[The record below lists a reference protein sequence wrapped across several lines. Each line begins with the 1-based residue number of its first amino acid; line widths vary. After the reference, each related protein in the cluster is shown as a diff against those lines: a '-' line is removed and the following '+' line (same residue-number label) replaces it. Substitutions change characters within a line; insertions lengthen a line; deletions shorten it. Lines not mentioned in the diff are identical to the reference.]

1 MRPSTSPTTRGPE
14 GAVSQQESHATLVRP
29 SHGVALSVA
38 PCDSRMCPL
47 MEQVVGWE
55 GALRAGVRAG
65 ARGGGE
71 PPAGRG
77 RMAW

>member
-47 MEQVVGWE
+47 ME
-55 GALRAGVRAG
+55 
-65 ARGGGE
+65 E
-71 PPAGRG
+71 PCFV
-77 RMAW
+77 